1 VSTVRACA
9 ALRDVPR
16 DAWNALVGDGSP
28 FLEWD
33 WLSALEESGA
43 VCPDTGWL
51 PQHLTVWED
60 DRLIGACPLYVKSH
74 SQGEFVFDHH
84 WASAASRAR
93 IRYYPKLLVAVPFTP
108 VMGQR
113 FLAAPG
119 AHPRVAGL
127 LAAAL
132 EEVCARQGFSSVH
145 VNFCPESDRDA
156 LAARG
161 WLQRTAYQY
170 HWRNQ
175 GFRTF
180 EDYLESLRSK
190 RRNQARREQS
200 ALAEQGVT
208 IETQV
213 GDAIPDA
220 LLPVMFRLYRST
232 IDTNPWGRPY
242 LNQRFFDLVAE
253 RLRSLLCFVVARQG
267 GKVIAGTF
275 NVQKAGALYGRYWGA
290 FRPLRYLHFNVCYYA
305 AIAHCIAQGLE
316 RFEPGAGGEFKQL
329 RGFDATETVSMHWI
343 ADTRLRAAV
352 ADHLEGERA
361 HVAAEVEWL
370 GEHTALRRDRGGD
383 PSDS

>member
-1 VSTVRACA
+1 VTAVRACG

-43 VCPDTGWL
+43 VAPDTGWL

-60 DRLIGACPLYVKSH
+60 DRLVGGCPLYVKSH

-84 WASAASRAR
+84 WASAAARAR
-93 IRYYPKLLVAVPFTP
+93 IPYYPKLLVAVPFTP

-132 EEVCARQGFSSVH
+132 EDVCARQGFSSVH
-145 VNFCPESDRDA
+145 VNFCPEDDREA

-161 WLQRTAYQY
+161 WLRRTAYQY

-180 EDYLESLRSK
+180 DDYLESLRSK
-190 RRNQARREQS
+190 RRNQTRREQS

-208 IETQV
+208 IEALV

-242 LNQRFFDLVAE
+242 LNERFFDLVAE
-253 RLRSLLCFVVARQG
+253 RLRTRLCFVVARQG

-290 FRPLRYLHFNVCYYA
+290 FRQLRHLHFNVCYYA
-305 AIAHCIAQGLE
+305 AIAHCIAQGLG

-329 RGFDATETVSMHWI
+329 RGFDATETLSMHWI
-343 ADTRLRAAV
+343 ADPRLRAAV
-352 ADHLEGERA
+352 ADHLEGERVQ
-361 HVAAEVEWL
+361 VAAEVEWL
-370 GEHTALRRDRGGD
+370 GEHTALRRDRGD
-383 PSDS
+383 DS